1 MEDKL
6 SFKVV
11 EYPNRKQLQLEPKEF
26 DEGIKFALK
35 NDIKSLMVY
44 CGIEWT
50 EKYVTIDFSWLKK
63 LPELQSLEIMAPLSK
78 KSNVDGIYEL
88 KKLKDLHYSHYDNVP
103 LDHNK
108 LKSLEYLYCSYSK
121 NHKHKECSFELLKN
135 LKSLRLWHINW
146 EENCKFI
153 GELNKLTRIELTWS
167 RSIKSLDGLEEY
179 KLLEFLS
186 LRNLSQLED
195 ISALNK
201 LKGIKGLWIENCKR
215 INEEGKKKLT
225 MFRKNIYTNG
235 Y

>member
-1 MEDKL
+1 MENKL
-6 SFKVV
+6 SFKVI
-11 EYPNRKQLQLEPKEF
+11 EYPNKKQLQIEPKEF
-26 DEGIKFALK
+26 DEGVKFAQK
-35 NDIKSLMVY
+35 NDIKSVMVY
-44 CGIEWT
+44 CGIEKT
-50 EKYVTIDFSWLKK
+50 EKYITIDFSWLKK

-108 LKSLEYLYCSYSK
+108 LKSLEHLYCHYSK
-121 NHKHKECSFELLKN
+121 NHKREECSFELLKS
-135 LKSLRLWHINW
+135 LKSLKLWSIK
-146 EENCKFI
+146 EEEDCRFI
-153 GELNKLTRIELTWS
+153 GKLNKLTRLELTWS

-179 KLLEFLS
+179 KLLEILW

-195 ISALNK
+195 ISALDE
-201 LKGIKGLWIENCKR
+201 LKGIKKLWIENCKR
-215 INEEGKKKLT
+215 INEKGTKKLT